1 MPIKT
6 DPHANFHSLRNR
18 RQAIAASI
26 RQLIDDWDRL
36 PTPTNRSKDKKHE
49 LSLLRQALSALG
61 TSSLPNPEQRSLNR
75 QVDAVQRLLE
85 LT

>member
-1 MPIKT
+1 MSLKT
-6 DPHANFHSLRNR
+6 DAHANLHSLRNR

-36 PTPTNRSKDKKHE
+36 PTLGNRSEDKAHE
-49 LSLLRQALSALG
+49 VTLLRQALAALG
-61 TSSLPNPEQRSLNR
+61 SPSLPNPAERSFHR
-75 QVDAVQRLLE
+75 QIDAVQRSLE